1 MEKLKLLPRDH
12 YHSIDDFDPLR
23 YYFWPVLGGMYRKR
37 VEFCLHECK
46 PGPRVLDVGFGA
58 GVTFMNL
65 HDKYEEIYGV
75 DLTADLARVGK
86 VFQDHAIP
94 VNLSNGNVLD
104 MEYPDAFFD
113 TVLLISILEHLKPD
127 QQIKAFM
134 EIHRVLKPGGQI
146 IYGVPIEG
154 GLTNVVFWLLR
165 ANIREHHFS
174 TPNDVAEAARQVFG
188 GGRTIQMK
196 SFLPFLGPVY
206 EIGNFQKSR

>member
-1 MEKLKLLPRDH
+1 MEKLKLLPHDR
-12 YHSIDDFDPLR
+12 YHSIDEFDPLR

-58 GVTFMNL
+58 GVTFLNL

-127 QQIKAFM
+127 QQIKAFK
-134 EIHRVLKPGGQI
+134 EINRAGKAKAFGVSNFHKWEYVALRDGASPHRCCCC
-146 IYGVPIEG
+146 
-154 GLTNVVFWLLR
+154 VVVR
-165 ANIREHHFS
+165 
-174 TPNDVAEAARQVFG
+174 DG
-188 GGRTIQMK
+188 GGCC
-196 SFLPFLGPVY
+196 
-206 EIGNFQKSR
+206 